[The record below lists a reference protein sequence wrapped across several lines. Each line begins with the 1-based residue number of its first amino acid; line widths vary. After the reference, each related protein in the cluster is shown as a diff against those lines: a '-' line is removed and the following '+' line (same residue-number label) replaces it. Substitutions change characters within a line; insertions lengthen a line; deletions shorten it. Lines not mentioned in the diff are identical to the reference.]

1 MVAREISRPLNP
13 TSGEDRRMSRYL
25 CWLLLAGCAD
35 EWFLNGDNGDKD
47 ADDTGETDADAD
59 SDGDSDAD
67 TDGDSDGDTDADT
80 DGDTD
85 SDSDSDSDL
94 ECDEPYETPAPGQV
108 AECITQEVFC
118 GDVVYG
124 TLEGGSTDYDYDYWL
139 YQQELD
145 SLLGEYDAL
154 DGPERVYLFRGLDPD
169 EVVRATFTTCFDL
182 WANWILFGDTGD
194 NYCSLEGVQT
204 SGVFESGTGHEW
216 YTERINQSAGSYDF
230 EFIVEGLYGEVG
242 NFVLTIECF

>member
-1 MVAREISRPLNP
+1 MVWESLSPLP
-13 TSGEDRRMSRYL
+13 EDRRMSRSL
-25 CWLLLAGCAD
+25 CWLILAGCAD
-35 EWFLNGDNGDKD
+35 EWFLSADKADD
-47 ADDTGETDADAD
+47 AEDTGETDADADGDSDAD

-67 TDGDSDGDTDADT
+67 SDSDGDADTDTDSDGDTDLDC
-80 DGDTD
+80 
-85 SDSDSDSDL
+85 
-94 ECDEPYETPAPGQV
+94 EEPYETPSPGAV

-124 TLEGGSTDYDYDYWL
+124 TLEGGSTVYDYDFWL

-154 DGPERVYLFRGLDPD
+154 DGPERVYLFRGLESDQ
-169 EVVRATFTTCFDL
+169 VVKATFTTCFDL
-182 WANWILFGDTGD
+182 WATWILFGDTGD
-194 NYCSLEGVQT
+194 SYCSTDGSQT
-204 SGVFESGTGHEW
+204 SGVFEGGTGREW
-216 YTERINQSAGSYDF
+216 YTDRINASSSDYDF